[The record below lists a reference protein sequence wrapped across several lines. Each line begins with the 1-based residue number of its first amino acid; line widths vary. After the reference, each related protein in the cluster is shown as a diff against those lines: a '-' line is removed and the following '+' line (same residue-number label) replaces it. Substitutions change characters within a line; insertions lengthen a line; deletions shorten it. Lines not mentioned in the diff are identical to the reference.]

1 MTLKDLNLKTY
12 SSEILGDLIFSYN
25 KGDFRSFNDNV
36 IIKSIFKKSKISLQ
50 ELNIFYPQFG
60 GANNIIF
67 DAKTTGTLNDFD
79 LIDLSLQSNG
89 GTVIIGDFHF
99 DNLIDSKDR
108 EFVMA
113 SNIKKLSSNYKDLKG
128 ILPVILG
135 EKLPSSLMS
144 LGLFQLKE
152 MLKLTNKKYQLI
164 LILILNSVKSK
175 PI

>member
-12 SSEILGDLIFSYN
+12 GSEILGDLIFSYN

-36 IIKSIFKKSKISLQ
+36 IIKSIFKKSKISLE

-99 DNLIDSKDR
+99 DNLI
-108 EFVMA
+108 E
-113 SNIKKLSSNYKDLKG
+113 IQLLKFHHLALLKFFFCYLL
-128 ILPVILG
+128 I
-135 EKLPSSLMS
+135 
-144 LGLFQLKE
+144 QLY
-152 MLKLTNKKYQLI
+152 LKF
-164 LILILNSVKSK
+164 
-175 PI
+175 